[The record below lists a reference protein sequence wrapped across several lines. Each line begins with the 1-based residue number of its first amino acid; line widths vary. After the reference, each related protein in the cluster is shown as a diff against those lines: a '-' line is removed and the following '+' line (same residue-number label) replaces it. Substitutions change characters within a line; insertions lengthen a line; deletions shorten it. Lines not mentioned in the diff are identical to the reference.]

1 MPKQLCTSGR
11 WNGWKHKSTGPRVKE
26 SVHVKAGKG
35 GSCNDSST
43 PLLARPSSGPP
54 TLDYSQ
60 DQIHVTV
67 FYFLFCLHLVYAY
80 LYYTYEVILIVG
92 THTLLAGKASSV
104 IWILPSFSFLP
115 CRGGAAWAWAEV
127 AHWRQSQEGPPA
139 PLLQMPACKSM
150 VLHCRCLCS
159 FALILFPGAI
169 PRFPLGCWGRE
180 ENAREGVWEPSSCG
194 GLWVGRRQ

>member
-54 TLDYSQ
+54 TLDCSQ

-115 CRGGAAWAWAEV
+115 CQGGAAMGMGIEGRAKRGHLHLCCKCLLANPWCSTVDVCALLPWYSF
-127 AHWRQSQEGPPA
+127 QGPSQD
-139 PLLQMPACKSM
+139 
-150 VLHCRCLCS
+150 
-159 FALILFPGAI
+159 
-169 PRFPLGCWGRE
+169 FPLGAGEGRRMRGRE
-180 ENAREGVWEPSSCG
+180 FRSPAHAVGCGLGEGSK
-194 GLWVGRRQ
+194 QK